1 MLEQQARN
9 DLLVFA
15 ILTNPK
21 YDVNWH
27 HRIMG
32 EKLQAVERGE
42 IKRLILELPPRHGKS
57 LLASI
62 LFPAWFMGRNPDKEI
77 ITASYNSD
85 LAQDF
90 GGKTRA
96 LVDDPVYHN
105 IFNLKLAKDE
115 KAKAKWKTSG
125 GGTYTSVGIGGAIT
139 GRGADILIID
149 DPIKNREEADSDLI
163 RAKHW
168 AWFTS
173 TAYTRL
179 EPDAAIILILC
190 MTGDTKVMMAD
201 KTEKKLCDVRVGDKV
216 STYNNGKL
224 VVSTV
229 KNWRSNGHD
238 SVLKITTSC
247 GKIVRANKRHP
258 FLTYYNKQL
267 KWTQV
272 KNLTT
277 AHKIVTLK
285 DSGENGKENFVLSA
299 INQQNAEDTVCLT
312 TVKKCG
318 LMDTARHLITKPLAL
333 LQKLNTGME
342 LLLMSLMR
350 LMSGKMASALYV
362 NNHQQSIM
370 CERTGEVNSV
380 LTTVMKLEKS
390 GRCFATTA
398 TSQSHIQKPLKLP
411 PQLQNTSDFILEDI
425 VSIEVDGIKEV
436 FDLQVD
442 GTENFI
448 ANGVVSHNT
457 HWHFDDLAGRLI
469 ENEKNGGQKWEVVKF
484 PAIAESDDE
493 FRKAGEPL
501 WANHFNLTT
510 LEETRKMIG
519 LMDWAALFQQNPI
532 ISESQEFREEYFR
545 YFDEAE
551 LEEEHL
557 TINILIDPAIS
568 KRDQACNTGFIDVA
582 KKKHQPFWY
591 VMDDC
596 SGKMD
601 PGQITAMVFNKV
613 EQYERDYPM
622 ANVKVWIETIAFQ
635 EAYLYFFKEEMRR
648 RERYFNIGELK
659 NRQDK
664 HGRIRGLIPLYKQGI
679 IKHRHYMSKGPLEME
694 LLQFPFG
701 KLVDRIDALAFNL
714 TALSPT
720 VTRKRTPYRPLNP
733 QSLTGW

>member
-62 LFPAWFMGRNPDKEI
+62 IFPAWYMGKNPDKEI

-179 EPDAAIILILC
+179 EPDAAIILIL
-190 MTGDTKVMMAD
+190 
-201 KTEKKLCDVRVGDKV
+201 
-216 STYNNGKL
+216 
-224 VVSTV
+224 
-229 KNWRSNGHD
+229 
-238 SVLKITTSC
+238 
-247 GKIVRANKRHP
+247 
-258 FLTYYNKQL
+258 
-267 KWTQV
+267 
-272 KNLTT
+272 
-277 AHKIVTLK
+277 
-285 DSGENGKENFVLSA
+285 
-299 INQQNAEDTVCLT
+299 
-312 TVKKCG
+312 
-318 LMDTARHLITKPLAL
+318 
-333 LQKLNTGME
+333 
-342 LLLMSLMR
+342 
-350 LMSGKMASALYV
+350 
-362 NNHQQSIM
+362 
-370 CERTGEVNSV
+370 
-380 LTTVMKLEKS
+380 
-390 GRCFATTA
+390 
-398 TSQSHIQKPLKLP
+398 
-411 PQLQNTSDFILEDI
+411 
-425 VSIEVDGIKEV
+425 
-436 FDLQVD
+436 
-442 GTENFI
+442 
-448 ANGVVSHNT
+448 T
-457 HWHFDDLAGRLI
+457 HWHYDDLAGRLI